1 MPDVTFDMEHNKMQV
16 YQRNAEHWK
25 VTLVDTSEEK
35 LTGGRLKRVGDYI
48 RGEDSFYFTYG
59 DGVSDVYFSAVIA
72 FHKSYGKQTTVTA
85 VQPPGRYGAL
95 VNELQ
100 RRKTASKTRQLQRS
114 IREICYPCMQ

>member
-25 VTLVDTSEEK
+25 VTLVDTSEET

-59 DGVSDVYFSAVIA
+59 DGVSDVYFS
-72 FHKSYGKQTTVTA
+72 A